1 MLPDVVSLRYPDDV
15 VINGSNE
22 VRQMEQR
29 TDQHITEG
37 SPERGLLG
45 HLLLP
50 VVIALAVGTSWYL
63 LSGADTAG
71 FLTAVL
77 LILTPGLAVT
87 FGVSM
92 SGLRGFTMSV
102 LVAAAVVVGVFLR
115 EGDLS
120 ENPEDGFGYILL
132 FAMVVTFFMVAFWVV
147 GVVVGS
153 VWRRVA
159 RRA

>member
-1 MLPDVVSLRYPDDV
+1 
-15 VINGSNE
+15 
-22 VRQMEQR
+22 MEQR

-50 VVIALAVGTSWYL
+50 VVIGLAVGTSWYL
-63 LSGADTAG
+63 LTGTDTAG
-71 FLTAVL
+71 FLTGVL
-77 LILTPGLAVT
+77 LILTLGLAVT

-120 ENPEDGFGYILL
+120 ENPEDGFGYILF
-132 FAMVVTFFMVAFWVV
+132 FAIVLNFLMLAFWAV
-147 GVVVGS
+147 GVGVES
-153 VWRRVA
+153 LWRRVV
-159 RRA
+159 RR

>member
-1 MLPDVVSLRYPDDV
+1 
-15 VINGSNE
+15 
-22 VRQMEQR
+22 MEQR

-37 SPERGLLG
+37 SPQRGLLG

-50 VVIALAVGTSWYL
+50 VVIGLAVGTSWYL
-63 LSGADTAG
+63 LSGADAG

-77 LILTPGLAVT
+77 LILTLGLAVT

-102 LVAAAVVVGVFLR
+102 LVAAAVVVGVFLQ

-120 ENPEDGFGYILL
+120 ENPEDGFGYIVG
-132 FAMVVTFFMVAFWVV
+132 FAMLVTFFMLAFWVV
-147 GVVVGS
+147 GVGVRS
-153 VWRRVA
+153 AWRRVA
-159 RRA
+159 RR